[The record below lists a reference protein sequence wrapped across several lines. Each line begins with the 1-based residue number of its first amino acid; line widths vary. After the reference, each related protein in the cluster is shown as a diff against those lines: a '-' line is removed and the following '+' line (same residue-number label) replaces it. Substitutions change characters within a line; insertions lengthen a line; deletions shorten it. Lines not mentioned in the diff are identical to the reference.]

1 MEFVTLDRV
10 CSTVMPVI
18 ASWNAMECNASLI
31 ARVEAVTL
39 HVLMEHCANY
49 TVELIKTVL
58 SQEKWSQENLAT
70 WLRQYHGH
78 QTNMESIST
87 KERPTMAA
95 ALIPVGLSLWLPR
108 PLCFC
113 TLSVIT
119 AAISK
124 SRRYRFSLTHLSKQ
138 SVRETVGQQL
148 YFTIY
153 RLCSCCLHSH
163 DLQEVYITPVLRPFR
178 QDRSV
183 RVENMFFVRAWLS
196 LRQVAHVCRIPTH
209 GLAWVPNAYAQPY
222 H

>member
-95 ALIPVGLSLWLPR
+95 ALIPVGLSLWLSR

-113 TLSVIT
+113 PLSVIT

-153 RLCSCCLHSH
+153 RLCSCCLPQSWLAGSVHHS
-163 DLQEVYITPVLRPFR
+163 
-178 QDRSV
+178 
-183 RVENMFFVRAWLS
+183 S
-196 LRQVAHVCRIPTH
+196 LKTFPTR
-209 GLAWVPNAYAQPY
+209 
-222 H
+222 

>member
-10 CSTVMPVI
+10 CSSVMPLI
-18 ASWNAMECNASLI
+18 APWNACNASII
-31 ARVEAVTL
+31 ARVEAVIL

-70 WLRQYHGH
+70 WLRQ
-78 QTNMESIST
+78 S
-87 KERPTMAA
+87 MAA
-95 ALIPVGLSLWLPR
+95 ALIPIGLSLWLSR

-113 TLSVIT
+113 PLSVIT

-153 RLCSCCLHSH
+153 RLCSCCLPQSWLWGSVHHS
-163 DLQEVYITPVLRPFR
+163 
-178 QDRSV
+178 
-183 RVENMFFVRAWLS
+183 S
-196 LRQVAHVCRIPTH
+196 LKTFPTR
-209 GLAWVPNAYAQPY
+209 
-222 H
+222 